1 MLLLCLAVAASTGLK
16 AASHTRVRLALA
28 EEVAAPGSTVMAG
41 VVLEMDAGW
50 HTYWVNPGDSGG
62 PTEIAWQLPAGIT
75 AGAIRWPVP
84 EKHTLEGLTTY
95 VHHERAT
102 LLVPLTLDSSLK
114 EGLVEVRAMV
124 SWLECSDLC
133 VPGAAEVAATLVVGS
148 ETRAAADIAWLDE
161 ARARMPRQESLPG
174 VAASWADAGLE
185 GVRTL
190 RIEWP
195 GASLAPDADFLPLSA
210 KDYEVEAETQHVAAE
225 GLVRLE
231 KKVRRVRGEWPTAV
245 SGVLVV
251 SRATTLVAYEVVLRP
266 PAGAADASREGE
278 RALRGAATRG
288 ATSSLWW
295 MLLLAFVGGVILN
308 AMPCVLPVI
317 ALKVLGFVRQA
328 KESPA
333 TVRQHGLLYGLG
345 VLMSFAVLAGVVIG
359 VQAAGR
365 VANWGMQFQSAGFL
379 LAMTTLVTLVA
390 LNLFGVFEVSLS
402 GRALG
407 AAATWAGREGAAGAF
422 FNGVLA
428 TALATPCT
436 APFLGTA
443 VGFALTQ
450 SSAPV
455 ILLLFLTIGFG
466 LAAPY
471 VAICFVPGLSRLLPR
486 PGVWM
491 ERLKVAMGFPMLGA
505 AAWLLSVLARH
516 YGSAGVLWVGVFL
529 VGVALAAW
537 LWGQMGQ
544 RAESGRWRWAV
555 LSLLVVLAVYGW
567 ALEGQLRWRES
578 RTAGATSPAAA
589 GSLIA
594 WEPWSREA
602 VERARREGRV
612 VLVDFTADWC
622 LTCQANKKTSLE
634 IPSVADQLRALGAV
648 ALLGDYT
655 LKDPAITEE
664 LRRFERGGVPLVLVY
679 PRQSDRPPVV
689 LPQLLTPGIVRE
701 ALEDAAR

>member
-1 MLLLCLAVAASTGLK
+1 MLLCLAVAASVGLN
-16 AASHTRVRLALA
+16 AASHTRARLVLSA
-28 EEVAAPGSTVMAG
+28 EVATPGSTVLAG

-62 PTEIAWQLPAGIT
+62 ATEIAWQLPAGIS
-75 AGAIRWPVP
+75 AGAIQWPVP
-84 EKHTLEGLTTY
+84 EKHSLEGLTTY
-95 VHHERAT
+95 VYHDRAT

-114 EGLVEVRAMV
+114 PGPIDVRATV

-133 VPGAAEVAATLVVGS
+133 VPGSAEVAATLVVGG
-148 ETRAAADIAWLDE
+148 ETRSAAETGWLDE
-161 ARARMPRQESLPG
+161 ARARMPRQEGLPG
-174 VAASWADAGLE
+174 VTASWADAEAG
-185 GVRTL
+185 GQRTL
-190 RIEWP
+190 RIEWR
-195 GASLAPDADFLPLSA
+195 GGSLTPEADFLPLPA
-210 KDYEVEAETQHVAAE
+210 EGYEAQAETQRVASE
-225 GLVRLE
+225 GSVRLE
-231 KKVRRVRGEWPTAV
+231 KKVRRVKEEWPVAV
-245 SGVLVV
+245 PGVLVAA
-251 SRATTLVAYEVVLRP
+251 RAPALAAYEVVLRP
-266 PAGAADASREGE
+266 TAGAAVASRESE
-278 RALRGAATRG
+278 PVGAAETSGG
-288 ATSSLWW
+288 APPSLWW

-328 KESPA
+328 QESPA
-333 TVRQHGLLYGLG
+333 TVRRHGLLYGLG
-345 VLMSFAVLAGVVIG
+345 VLVSFVVLAGVVIG

-365 VANWGMQFQSAGFL
+365 VANWGMQFQSPGFL
-379 LAMTTLVTLVA
+379 LVMTALVTLVA
-390 LNLFGVFEVSLS
+390 LNLFGVFEVTLS

-407 AAATWAGREGAAGAF
+407 AAAAWAGREGGTGAF

-455 ILLLFLTIGFG
+455 ILLLFLAIGAG

-471 VAICFVPGLSRLLPR
+471 VLICFVPGLSRLLPR
-486 PGVWM
+486 PGAWM

-529 VGVALAAW
+529 VGLGLAAW
-537 LWGQMGQ
+537 VWGQMGQ
-544 RAESGRWRWAV
+544 RAASGRWRWGVA
-555 LSLLVVLAVYGW
+555 SLLLVIAVYGW

-578 RTAGATSPAAA
+578 RTGGAAAPAAA

-622 LTCQANKKTSLE
+622 WTCQVNKKTSLE
-634 IPSVADQLRALGAV
+634 IPSVADQVRALGAV

-655 LKDPAITEE
+655 LQDPAITGE
-664 LRRFERGGVPLVLVY
+664 LRRFERAGVPLVLVY
-679 PRQSDRPPVV
+679 PRRSDRPPIV
-689 LPQLLTPGIVRE
+689 LPQLLTPGIVRQ
-701 ALEDAAR
+701 ALEDAAQ